1 MNKVSYKEAM
11 EKLEEIVS
19 GLESDEIPVDELAA
33 KVKEAS
39 RLIRICRSVLYQTE
53 EEVNKVLKEMQE
65 ERHRED
71 GTVF

>member
-1 MNKVSYKEAM
+1 MNKISYREAM

-39 RLIRICRSVLYQTE
+39 RLIRICKSVLYETE

-65 ERHRED
+65 EKPLEE
-71 GTVF
+71 